1 MRLSLCGFI
10 GCRSFESKSDGR
22 FERGMSASTNSP
34 HSGVHRHLLG
44 NSMTLLAGNG
54 ATQYDME
61 LKRLTTHVND
71 LH

>member
-1 MRLSLCGFI
+1 M
-10 GCRSFESKSDGR
+10 
-22 FERGMSASTNSP
+22 GMSASTNSP

-61 LKRLTTHVND
+61 LKQLTMHVND